1 MTWVPGPR
9 STFGICRTF
18 QKPGFCVEKKRQVQC
33 RPADIQRGRV
43 LGADAVGLEP
53 GSVVL
58 QVQRE
63 IAPIA
68 KCFDLIIA
76 SRARA
81 AVLLVFVALCALLPG
96 FTAIPPV
103 DRDEPRYA
111 QASKQMMET
120 GNYLDIR
127 FQEQPRYLQPAGI
140 YWLQVTAAK
149 ITGYG
154 PEAPIWVYRLP
165 SLLAATAAVV
175 LTYWVALP
183 LAGPV
188 GAFIAA
194 LLFTPCI
201 LLGVEARLA
210 KTDAVLLACI
220 LSATGFLARA
230 YLRQII
236 TLRAAVLFW
245 TACGAGILVK
255 GPMIALVVGTT
266 VVALCVLDRSTTWLK
281 ALRPALGL
289 GWLTLLVLP
298 WFIAIAIVSDG
309 EFYRIAIG
317 QSLLGKVAAGQQGH
331 GAPPGVYFLL
341 YWITFWPA
349 AGLALTAFPW
359 VWQNRGEPVVRF
371 CLAWI
376 LPTWLVFELI
386 STKLPHYVLPVYS
399 AIAILIALGLLHG
412 RRPDLIIRFVVVASV
427 VFYGAIAFA
436 ALYVLQGQIASAV
449 LIVTFVATVI
459 MAFGMRHAPA
469 SPAVLAAAVAFS
481 GILMN
486 GVVAAVVAP
495 NLKTIWVAPRLAAAI
510 KRHTQCPQPHVASA
524 GFEEPSLIFLVG
536 TRTQLVD
543 GDGAARFLA
552 EGGCRIALVTTNDEP
567 AFIAELAA
575 VSKQPELLEQ
585 IPGMNIGKVRKEDIG
600 VYRLRTP

>member
-1 MTWVPGPR
+1 ML
-9 STFGICRTF
+9 
-18 QKPGFCVEKKRQVQC
+18 Q
-33 RPADIQRGRV
+33 
-43 LGADAVGLEP
+43 GADVVGFE
-53 GSVVL
+53 GDFVVR

-63 IAPIA
+63 TVPIA
-68 KCFDLIIA
+68 RYLDLIIA

-81 AVLLVFVALCALLPG
+81 AVLLVFVALCAFLPG

-140 YWLQVTAAK
+140 YWLQVAAAK

-175 LTYWVALP
+175 LTYWIALP

-194 LLFTPCI
+194 LLIVPSI

-210 KTDAVLLACI
+210 KTDATLLACI

-230 YLRQII
+230 YLRQTIM
-236 TLRAAVLFW
+236 LRAAVLFW
-245 TACGAGILVK
+245 TACAAGILVK
-255 GPMIALVVGTT
+255 GPMIALVVGST
-266 VVALCVLDRSTTWLK
+266 VVALCVLDRSTAWLK

-289 GWLTLLVLP
+289 GWLALLVLP

-359 VWQNRGEPVVRF
+359 VWQNRGEAAVRF

-386 STKLPHYVLPVYS
+386 NTKLPHYVLPVYP
-399 AIAILIALGLLHG
+399 AIATLIALGLMHG
-412 RRPDLIIRFVVVASV
+412 RRPDPIIRLVVVASV

-436 ALYVLQGQIASAV
+436 ALYLLQGEIASAV
-449 LIVTFVATVI
+449 LIVTFVAAVI
-459 MAFGMRHAPA
+459 MAFGVRHAAVA
-469 SPAVLAAAVAFS
+469 SPAVLAAAVAIP

-486 GVVAAVVAP
+486 GVVAAVVVP
-495 NLKTIWVAPRLAAAI
+495 SLKTIWVAPRLAAAI
-510 KRHTQCPQPHVASA
+510 KRHAQCPQPQVASA

-543 GDGAARFLA
+543 GNGAARFLA

-567 AFIAELAA
+567 AFIAKLAA

-585 IPGMNIGKVRKEDIG
+585 IPGMNIGKVRKEDID
-600 VYRLRTP
+600 VYRLQTP

>member
-1 MTWVPGPR
+1 M
-9 STFGICRTF
+9 
-18 QKPGFCVEKKRQVQC
+18 RQVQ
-33 RPADIQRGRV
+33 RDTAT
-43 LGADAVGLEP
+43 
-53 GSVVL
+53 
-58 QVQRE
+58 
-63 IAPIA
+63 IATHL
-68 KCFDLIIA
+68 DLITA

-81 AVLLVFVALCALLPG
+81 AALLVFVALCAFSPG

-103 DRDEPRYA
+103 DRDEVRYA

-140 YWLQVTAAK
+140 YWLQVAAAK

-183 LAGPV
+183 LAGQA

-194 LLFTPCI
+194 LLIAPSI

-230 YLRQII
+230 YLRRTI
-236 TLRAAVLFW
+236 TLRAAFLFW

-255 GPMIALVVGTT
+255 GPMIALVVGST
-266 VVALCVLDRSTTWLK
+266 VVALCVLDRSTAWLK
-281 ALRPALGL
+281 ALRPVLGL
-289 GWLTLLVLP
+289 GWLALLVLP

-359 VWQNRGEPVVRF
+359 VWQNRGEAAVRF
-371 CLAWI
+371 CLAWT

-386 STKLPHYVLPVYS
+386 STKLPHYVLPVYP
-399 AIAILIALGLLHG
+399 AIATLIALGLLHG
-412 RRPDLIIRFVVVASV
+412 RHPAPIIRLVIVLSV

-436 ALYVLQGQIASAV
+436 ALYLLQGEIAAAV

-459 MAFGMRHAPA
+459 MAFGMRHATAA
-469 SPAVLAAAVAFS
+469 SPAVLAAAVAIS

-486 GVVAAVVAP
+486 GVVAAGIVP
-495 NLKTIWVAPRLAAAI
+495 SLKTIWVAPRLAAAI
-510 KRHTQCPQPHVASA
+510 KRHAQCPQPQVASA

-543 GDGAARFLA
+543 GDAAARFLA

-567 AFIAELAA
+567 AFIAKLAA

-600 VYRLRTP
+600 VYRLRTH

>member
-1 MTWVPGPR
+1 MRYLRDISKTEVL
-9 STFGICRTF
+9 CRDRDVSYSAAQPTLSGARAGRGNAV
-18 QKPGFCVEKKRQVQC
+18 GFEVDSVVRQVQ
-33 RPADIQRGRV
+33 RDTV
-43 LGADAVGLEP
+43 L
-53 GSVVL
+53 
-58 QVQRE
+58 
-63 IAPIA
+63 IA
-68 KCFDLIIA
+68 KYLDLIIA

-81 AVLLVFVALCALLPG
+81 AVLLVFVALCAFLPG
-96 FTAIPPV
+96 LTAIPPV

-127 FQEQPRYLQPAGI
+127 FQEQPRYLQPGGI
-140 YWLQVTAAK
+140 YWLQVAAAK

-194 LLFTPCI
+194 LLLVPSI

-210 KTDAVLLACI
+210 KTDATLLACI

-230 YLRQII
+230 YLRQTI

-245 TACGAGILVK
+245 TACAAGILVK
-255 GPMIALVVGTT
+255 GPMIALVVGST
-266 VVALCVLDRSTTWLK
+266 VVALCLLERSTAWLK

-289 GWLTLLVLP
+289 GWLALLVLP
-298 WFIAIAIVSDG
+298 WFIAIAVVSEG

-317 QSLLGKVAAGQQGH
+317 QSLLGKVAVGQQGH

-341 YWITFWPA
+341 YWIMFWPA
-349 AGLALTAFPW
+349 AGLAVTAFPW
-359 VWQNRGEPVVRF
+359 VWRNRSGPAVRF

-376 LPTWLVFELI
+376 IPTWLVFELI
-386 STKLPHYVLPVYS
+386 STKLPHYVLPLYP
-399 AIAILIALGLLHG
+399 AIATLIALGLLHG
-412 RRPDLIIRFVVVASV
+412 RRPDPIIRVVLAASV
-427 VFYGAIAFA
+427 GFYGAIAVA
-436 ALYVLQGQIASAV
+436 ALYLLQGEVAFAM
-449 LIVTFVATVI
+449 LIVTFVATVV
-459 MAFGMRHAPA
+459 MVFGMRHAA
-469 SPAVLAAAVAFS
+469 ATSPAVLAAAVAIS

-486 GVVAAVVAP
+486 GVVAAFVAP
-495 NLKTIWVAPRLAAAI
+495 SLKTIWVAPRLAAAI
-510 KRHTQCPQPHVASA
+510 KRHAQCPQPQVASA

-567 AFIAELAA
+567 AFIAKLAA

>member
-1 MTWVPGPR
+1 MANNDL
-9 STFGICRTF
+9 F
-18 QKPGFCVEKKRQVQC
+18 VER
-33 RPADIQRGRV
+33 
-43 LGADAVGLEP
+43 
-53 GSVVL
+53 
-58 QVQRE
+58 RE
-63 IAPIA
+63 TVPIA
-68 KCFDLIIA
+68 RYLDLIIA

-81 AVLLVFVALCALLPG
+81 VVLLVFIALCAFLPG
-96 FTAIPPV
+96 FIAIPPV

-140 YWLQVTAAK
+140 YWLQVAAAK

-183 LAGPV
+183 AAGPV

-194 LLFTPCI
+194 LLLVPSI

-210 KTDAVLLACI
+210 KTDATLLACI

-230 YLRQII
+230 YLHQSI
-236 TLRAAVLFW
+236 TLRGAVLFW
-245 TACGAGILVK
+245 TACAAGILVK
-255 GPMIALVVGTT
+255 GPMIALLVGST
-266 VVALCVLDRSTTWLK
+266 VVALCVLDRSTAWLK

-289 GWLTLLVLP
+289 GWLALLVLP
-298 WFIAIAIVSDG
+298 WFIAIAVVSDG

-317 QSLLGKVAAGQQGH
+317 QSLLGKVAVGQQGH

-349 AGLALTAFPW
+349 AGLAVTAFPW
-359 VWQNRGEPVVRF
+359 VWQNRGEPAVRF

-376 LPTWLVFELI
+376 IPTWLVFELI
-386 STKLPHYVLPVYS
+386 STKLPHYVLPVYP
-399 AIAILIALGLLHG
+399 AVATLIALGLLHG
-412 RRPDLIIRFVVVASV
+412 RRPDPIIRMVLAASV

-436 ALYVLQGQIASAV
+436 ALYLLQGEIAFAV
-449 LIVTFVATVI
+449 LIVTFVATVM
-459 MAFGMRHAPA
+459 MAVGMRHAVG
-469 SPAVLAAAVAFS
+469 SPAVLAAAVAIPA
-481 GILMN
+481 ILMN

-495 NLKTIWVAPRLAAAI
+495 SLETIWVAPRLAAAI
-510 KRHTQCPQPHVASA
+510 KRRAQCPQPQVASA

-567 AFIAELAA
+567 AFIAKLAA
-575 VSKQPELLEQ
+575 LSKQPELLEQ
-585 IPGMNIGKVRKEDIG
+585 IPGMNIGKVRKEEIG

>member
-1 MTWVPGPR
+1 MANNDL
-9 STFGICRTF
+9 F
-18 QKPGFCVEKKRQVQC
+18 VER
-33 RPADIQRGRV
+33 
-43 LGADAVGLEP
+43 
-53 GSVVL
+53 
-58 QVQRE
+58 RE
-63 IAPIA
+63 TVPIA
-68 KCFDLIIA
+68 RYLDLIIA

-81 AVLLVFVALCALLPG
+81 VVLLVFIALCAFLPG
-96 FTAIPPV
+96 FIAIPPV

-140 YWLQVTAAK
+140 YWLQVAAAK

-183 LAGPV
+183 AAGPV

-194 LLFTPCI
+194 LLLVPSI

-210 KTDAVLLACI
+210 KTDATLLACI
-220 LSATGFLARA
+220 LSAIGFLARA
-230 YLRQII
+230 YLRQTI
-236 TLRAAVLFW
+236 TLRGAVLFW
-245 TACGAGILVK
+245 TACAAGILVK
-255 GPMIALVVGTT
+255 GPMIALLVGST
-266 VVALCVLDRSTTWLK
+266 VVALCVLDRSTAWLK

-289 GWLTLLVLP
+289 GWLALLVLP
-298 WFIAIAIVSDG
+298 WFIAIAVVSDG

-317 QSLLGKVAAGQQGH
+317 QSLLGKVAVGQQGH

-349 AGLALTAFPW
+349 AGLAVTAFPW
-359 VWQNRGEPVVRF
+359 VWQNRGEPAVRF

-376 LPTWLVFELI
+376 IPTWLVFELI
-386 STKLPHYVLPVYS
+386 STKLPHYVLPVYP
-399 AIAILIALGLLHG
+399 AVATLIALGLLHG
-412 RRPDLIIRFVVVASV
+412 RRPDPIIRMVLAASV

-436 ALYVLQGQIASAV
+436 ALYLLQGEIAFAV
-449 LIVTFVATVI
+449 LIVTFVATVM
-459 MAFGMRHAPA
+459 MAVGMRHAVG
-469 SPAVLAAAVAFS
+469 SPAVLAAAVAIPA
-481 GILMN
+481 ILMN

-495 NLKTIWVAPRLAAAI
+495 SLETIWVAPRLAAAI
-510 KRHTQCPQPHVASA
+510 KRRAQCPQPQVASA

-567 AFIAELAA
+567 AFIAKLAA
-575 VSKQPELLEQ
+575 LSKQPELLEQ
-585 IPGMNIGKVRKEDIG
+585 IPGMNIGKVRKEEIG